1 MLFINLHPLK
11 HSYVQF
17 FSLVKFRP
25 YFEMCNMLLDT
36 FTQKIHNY
44 FKVPYH
50 LMFRK
55 HVILIIY

>member
-1 MLFINLHPLK
+1 MSSIKCAGVHYLAPSH
-11 HSYVQF
+11 VA
-17 FSLVKFRP
+17 P
-25 YFEMCNMLLDT
+25 YFEMCNMFTLLDT

-50 LMFRK
+50 LTSRK